1 MSIRALLSYVTALF
15 VVGAS
20 ALTAK
25 ADSLTLNTD
34 GSGDNYP
41 YTYDLTINYIVVG
54 FNLDHAP
61 LYAPDFTTLL
71 ITGLSGVTGI
81 VDVEGRLATE
91 GFRCD
96 FTSGEVDCLAN
107 GYVPF
112 PPSPNPLTLR
122 PALVILSTSAPGTV
136 DFSFDDNSRSSGSVI
151 GPAASSGPPSSTPEP
166 STLVL
171 LGTGVATTLWARRRR
186 VAI

>member
-81 VDVEGRLATE
+81 VDVEGRLETE

-122 PALVILSTSAPGTV
+122 PALEILSTSAPGTV
-136 DFSFDDNSRSSGSVI
+136 DVFFDNTSGTVI

-166 STLVL
+166 SALVL
-171 LGTGVATTLWARRRR
+171 LGTGVATTFWARRRR